1 MKKIISTLTLAFVIT
16 MIFVFTA
23 QAADKTIKITKRID
37 EKTIEQY
44 KTYDLTLYDEH
55 YHWGVYDAET
65 KTKKTTNEDICN
77 DANIVFSVK
86 DDVLTIKKTT
96 KPGTYILKYFYY
108 NDDEDV
114 DNPRTGN
121 YSVKI
126 VVKASTQIKPVNM
139 NKVVVL
145 PYGDGRLTFRR
156 IYVDLNTRAVYVLV
170 KFRNTITTGDVT
182 NLNDVLKDTRKSIK
196 VSLTVTN
203 PETGKKTTKTLA
215 KTGINYNTNKGFR
228 ADSKEYNN
236 ADWNNPQKTTKNGRE
251 GFYYYYVGNI
261 PEGTNA
267 GTLALIYK

>member
-1 MKKIISTLTLAFVIT
+1 MKKLFSTVTLALFIVA
-16 MIFVFTA
+16 MFACSAF
-23 QAADKTIKITKRID
+23 AADKSFTVSKRID

-44 KTYDLTLYDEH
+44 KTYDVSLYSEY
-55 YHWGVYDAET
+55 YHWGVYEEGT
-65 KTKKTTNEDICN
+65 QKTTNADIC
-77 DANIVFSVK
+77 ASEGFKFSVK
-86 DDVLTIKKTT
+86 DDVLSVKKTT
-96 KPGTYILKYFYY
+96 TPGTYTLHYFYY

-114 DNPRTGN
+114 NHPRTGN
-121 YSVKI
+121 YTVKFI
-126 VVKASTQIKPVNM
+126 VKPGTQIKPVNM
-139 NKVVVL
+139 NKAVVL

-156 IYVDLNTRAVYVLV
+156 IYVDLDTRAVYVLV

-203 PETGKKTTKTLA
+203 PETGKKTTKTLT
-215 KTGINYNTNKGFR
+215 KTGPNYNTNRSFR